1 MGSDGVCTDSAGT
14 CAGSDVV
21 SGGAEGVSADAC
33 SDEIGSAA
41 ASRGALQYALRQ
53 FSDLHLCSPV
63 YLQLK
68 AVSSEAKTLAVPV
81 KDIAA
86 AIVIHKH
93 FVRYLFFI
101 FKRCSLL
108 FMNIPLLPYIKVCIL
123 TLKTV
128 RIKY

>member
-41 ASRGALQYALRQ
+41 ASRAAV
-53 FSDLHLCSPV
+53 SV
-63 YLQLK
+63 YDK

-123 TLKTV
+123 NLKTV

>member
-21 SGGAEGVSADAC
+21 SEGAEGVSADAC

-41 ASRGALQYALRQ
+41 ASRAAV
-53 FSDLHLCSPV
+53 SVSPV